1 MIFSNKKINSELKEQ
16 LIKDEKIM
24 ADLSNFLEFGYKAFN
39 ITAKQKGVLIKTNSH
54 MGYRCRR
61 LG

>member
-24 ADLSNFLEFGYKAFN
+24 ADLSWLRY
-39 ITAKQKGVLIKTNSH
+39 L
-54 MGYRCRR
+54 
-61 LG
+61 

>member
-24 ADLSNFLEFGYKAFN
+24 ADLSNFLEFAVKQYKNFVKKEK
-39 ITAKQKGVLIKTNSH
+39 IEVQYIQIKECMIMAK
-54 MGYRCRR
+54 Y
-61 LG
+61 